1 MSEVQYRYCVDK
13 TGKLVCIDGILEDS
27 RNTSQFFC
35 LDCGSEMVPKI
46 GNIREHHFAHKAITG
61 CTGDGE
67 TYLHRFAKK
76 RIKEAILN
84 NELTSFWFESN
95 GVCSVSNCDING
107 KTPCFK
113 KYWFQGK
120 LNNVTSIKE
129 EERVG
134 EYIADLAL
142 YFPDR
147 NTNFLIEVRV
157 THECSDQKKASGL
170 FIIETNIIENE
181 KDVEHIVNKGCFVD
195 GKNCK
200 MYGLP
205 EYLPAPVLGLKNI
218 NRFIITR
225 DGNMSVFNIFC
236 SQQDKRI
243 TDESIVEL
251 NIASGDNQE
260 DIMFEGLCYLLDK
273 GLTIPKLNYNQMSF
287 KERYDTEFRNS
298 IFSPGYGVREVYID
312 KSFVASNPFNRNWK
326 WK

>member
-1 MSEVQYRYCVDK
+1 MNEVQYRYSADK
-13 TGKLVCIDGILEDS
+13 TGKLVCIDDIPENS
-27 RNTSQFFC
+27 RNIGQFFC
-35 LDCGSEMVPKI
+35 LDCGGEMIPKI

-120 LNNVTSIKE
+120 LNSVTSIIE
-129 EERVG
+129 EKRVG

-142 YFPDR
+142 SFSSGDI
-147 NTNFLIEVRV
+147 NFLIEVRV

-170 FIIETNIIENE
+170 FIIETNIIESE
-181 KDVEHIVNKGCFVD
+181 KDVEDIVNKGCFVD

-205 EYLPAPVLGLKNI
+205 EYFPVSVLGLKDV

-225 DGNMSVFNIFC
+225 DGNIRVFNMSC
-236 SQQDKRI
+236 RQQYKRI
-243 TDESIVEL
+243 DEDSIVEL
-251 NIASGDNQE
+251 NITSGENQE
-260 DIMFEGLCYLLDK
+260 DMIFEGLCYLLDK
-273 GLTIPKLNYNQMSF
+273 GLSIPKLNYNQRSF
-287 KERYDTEFRNS
+287 KERYDSEVRNS
-298 IFSPGYGVREVYID
+298 LFSPGYGVREVYID
-312 KSFVASNPFNRNWK
+312 KSFVESNPFNRNWK